1 MKKMFLKGYWFT
13 ISIILVWCIVCKS
26 LFLCKFI
33 KYTDDWQY
41 FAEYILPDIVS
52 FIVYFILLWKGI
64 KKIDCNK

>member
-33 KYTDDWQY
+33 KYTDDWLY
-41 FAEYILPDIVS
+41 FAEDILPDIVS
-52 FIVYFILLWKGI
+52 SIVYFILLWKGI
-64 KKIDCNK
+64 KKIDCNN